1 MRKYYQ
7 LTTTGEV
14 ADLYIFGDITS
25 DPWSESD
32 VSASG
37 LVSEL
42 AELGPVTGITVHI
55 NSYGGEVSEGIAIYN
70 ALSALT
76 ADVTTVCEG
85 FACSIASVIFMAGTR
100 RVMRDA
106 SLLMIHQASAG
117 GFGTADDMRDL
128 ADTLDTVTE
137 LSKSIYLAKTGI
149 DPSRLDDLM
158 ATDTWISPS
167 DALDMG
173 FATEVAT
180 EGGTDSP
187 TQSARR
193 SVMDSLT
200 RPASIAVQL
209 SDSDLA
215 DALERAAAMIREG
228 GPAED
233 AEDAEPDEPES
244 GNGEGEQPPE
254 DPPDEQEE
262 QDETGK
268 AASER
273 AAAFFMALSRR

>member
-76 ADVTTVCEG
+76 VDVTTMCEG

-149 DPSRLDDLM
+149 DPSRLDELM
-158 ATDTWISPS
+158 STDTWISPS

-173 FATEVAT
+173 FATEVTT

-233 AEDAEPDEPES
+233 AEPDEPES
-244 GNGEGEQPPE
+244 GNGEGEQPSE
-254 DPPDEQEE
+254 DPPEEQEE

>member
-1 MRKYYQ
+1 MKKFYQ
-7 LTTTGEV
+7 LTTTGDV

-76 ADVTTVCEG
+76 ADVTTICEG
-85 FACSIASVIFMAGTR
+85 FACSIASVIFMAGSR
-100 RVMRDA
+100 RVMREA

-117 GFGTADDMRDL
+117 GFGTAEDMRDL

-137 LSKSIYLAKTGI
+137 LSKGIYLAKTGI
-149 DPSRLDDLM
+149 DPSKLDALM
-158 ATDTWISPS
+158 STDTWISPT

-173 FATEVAT
+173 FATEVAP
-180 EGGTDSP
+180 EQGAGSP

-193 SVMDSLT
+193 AVMDSLT
-200 RPASIAVQL
+200 RPASASVQL
-209 SDSDLA
+209 SPTDLVG
-215 DALERAAAMIREG
+215 ALKRAAAIIGADGSTEG
-228 GPAED
+228 
-233 AEDAEPDEPES
+233 AEPGEDE
-244 GNGEGEQPPE
+244 QVPE
-254 DPPDEQEE
+254 DPPDKQDE

>member
-1 MRKYYQ
+1 MRKFYQ
-7 LTTTGEV
+7 LSTTGEA

-25 DPWSESD
+25 DPHDGSD

-42 AELGPVTGITVHI
+42 AGLGPVTSLTVHI
-55 NSYGGEVSEGIAIYN
+55 SSYGGEVSEGIAIYN

-76 ADVTTVCEG
+76 AEVTTVCEG

-137 LSKSIYLAKTGI
+137 LSRGIYLAKTGI
-149 DPSRLDDLM
+149 DPTRLDELM
-158 ATDTWISPS
+158 STDTWISPS
-167 DALDMG
+167 DALAMG
-173 FATEVAT
+173 FATEVTT
-180 EGGTDSP
+180 EQGADSP
-187 TQSARR
+187 TQSARQA
-193 SVMDSLT
+193 VCESLT
-200 RPASIAVQL
+200 RPESVQML
-209 SDSDLA
+209 DAELG
-215 DALERAAAMIREG
+215 DALTRVAALLRADGFEG
-228 GPAED
+228 SD
-233 AEDAEPDEPES
+233 DDREPDEPTPE
-244 GNGEGEQPPE
+244 EPTPDDPPE
-254 DPPDEQEE
+254 GQDE
-262 QDETGK
+262 QDETGE
-268 AASER
+268 AASEM